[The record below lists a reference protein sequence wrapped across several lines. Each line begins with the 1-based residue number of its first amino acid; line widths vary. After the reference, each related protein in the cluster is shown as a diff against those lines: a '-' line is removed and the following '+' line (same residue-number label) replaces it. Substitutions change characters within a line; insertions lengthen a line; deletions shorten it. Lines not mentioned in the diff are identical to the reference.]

1 MRAGDQSL
9 NYGLGL
15 HYTVSFDEHSSFKLS
30 VFSSK
35 RRSCNK
41 SHPRLSFL
49 CFSVFVVLLFMY
61 SRLEGPHGRLP
72 ESSVRM
78 LLGALSCPRFIRCL
92 SRLNLRF

>member
-15 HYTVSFDEHSSFKLS
+15 HYTVSFDEHSFFKLS